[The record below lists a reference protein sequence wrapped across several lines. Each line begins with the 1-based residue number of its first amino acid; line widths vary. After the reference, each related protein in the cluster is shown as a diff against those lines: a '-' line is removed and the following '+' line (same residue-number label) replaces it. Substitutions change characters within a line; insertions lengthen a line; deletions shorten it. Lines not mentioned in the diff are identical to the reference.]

1 MDGGAMRK
9 RTLESLGGLVRDK
22 RGQQKLR
29 ETALQVGIGPATLMR
44 IENGRTPDVET
55 FGKICRW
62 LEIDPGSFL
71 GFEPKEDRTTALSEP
86 MISVGAHFKTDQ
98 NPQPATVQALA
109 QMMLL
114 AMQMQPKPSRES

>member
-1 MDGGAMRK
+1 MRK

-71 GFEPKEDRTTALSEP
+71 GFEPKEDRTTANGES

-114 AMQMQPKPSRES
+114 AMQMQAKPSRES

>member
-1 MDGGAMRK
+1 MRK

-29 ETALQVGIGPATLMR
+29 ETAQQVGIGPATLMR

-62 LEIDPGSFL
+62 LEIDPGAFL
-71 GFEPKEDRTTALSEP
+71 GFEPKEDRTGTEGEP
-86 MISVGAHFKTDQ
+86 IVSVWGHFKTEQ
-98 NPQPATVQALA
+98 NPQPATVHALA

-114 AMQMQPKPSRES
+114 AMQMQPKPSQES